1 MESATYEL
9 AAAAEDVHWWF
20 RGRRAVLRA
29 ILRRFLPDAG
39 ARDRTILE
47 IGCGNGGN
55 LPLLSEFGRV
65 FAIEKDDGARARAR
79 ARHLAEVECGML
91 PDGVPFDGRLF
102 DVVALLDVLEHIEDD
117 RSAIATI
124 RARLKPTGLLV
135 VAVPAYQWL
144 WSAHDEKAHHWRRY
158 TSKTL
163 RTLLTEAG
171 YSLEYR
177 TYFNTLLFPLAV
189 THIAAGRL
197 LKTDSHTIGMQPPA
211 QPINDVM
218 AAIFSMEQLMV
229 PVVSLPFGLSLLAC
243 ARPIAR

>member
-9 AAAAEDVHWWF
+9 AAAAEEVHWWF
-20 RGRRAVLRA
+20 RGRRAVLRS
-29 ILRRFLPDAG
+29 ILRRFLPQES
-39 ARDRTILE
+39 ARERTILE

-79 ARHLAEVECGML
+79 ARRLADVECGML

-117 RSAIATI
+117 RGAIETI
-124 RARLKPTGLLV
+124 RARLEPTGLLV
-135 VAVPAYQWL
+135 IAVPAYQWL
-144 WSAHDEKAHHWRRY
+144 WSAHDQKAHHWRRY

-163 RTLLTEAG
+163 GALLTDAG
-171 YSLEYR
+171 YSLEYQ

-189 THIAAGRL
+189 MHIAASRL
-197 LKTDSHTIGMQPPA
+197 LKTDAHAIGMQPPSE
-211 QPINDVM
+211 PFNSLLTSV
-218 AAIFSMEQLMV
+218 FSLEQAFV
-229 PVVSLPFGLSLLAC
+229 PALALPFGLSLLAC
-243 ARPIAR
+243 ARPKS